1 VDSAPLERLDSFPYR
16 HGVADLMTAPI
27 VSVPATAS
35 VAEAARTMTERHVS
49 SVVVL
54 DDDGRLRGILTEH
67 DVLRLIVRDP
77 AQLAVGVT
85 EAMTTPVHGID
96 GASLVYRAISRMARL
111 GVRHLPVIDESG
123 LPLGIL
129 TARGLLKQR
138 ASLALTLGDEIDHA
152 ADVAALT
159 AAYAKLP
166 ALAAALRREDVA
178 AVQVAA
184 VIAGVTRD
192 VTARA
197 GELAVAAMRREGR
210 GEAPAAWCLLVL
222 GSAGRG
228 ETLLTPDQDNA
239 LVHDGDETADLWFS
253 AFAEKLNGYLD
264 ASGVPFCK
272 GGVMASNPSFR
283 RSLDRWR
290 AQVDTWIDRPQPDA
304 LLNVDIFYDF
314 MPVLGER
321 SLARA
326 LRDHAVAAA
335 ARSPLFLRLLA
346 EATERGGSAF
356 DMLGRLRT
364 RNGRIDLKLHGLFPV
379 VSGARAIALAW
390 GLPSTSTDTRLA
402 EAAAKDALPA
412 DAAADLTTAR
422 ATLVEAILD
431 QQLVDIAA
439 GIPPSTRVE
448 PKRLKR
454 DAGQRLRHALTV
466 VRGVPER
473 VREAL
478 SNRAPERPP

>member
-1 VDSAPLERLDSFPYR
+1 
-16 HGVADLMTAPI
+16 MTAPL
-27 VSVPATAS
+27 VTVPATAS
-35 VAEAARTMTERHVS
+35 VAEAARTMTERQVS

-54 DDDGRLRGILTEH
+54 NDCGKLRGILTEH

-77 AQLAVGVT
+77 AQLAAGIA

-96 GASLVYRAISRMARL
+96 DASLVYRAISRMARL

-123 LPLGIL
+123 RPVGML

-152 ADVAALT
+152 ADVADLG
-159 AAYAKLP
+159 AAFGKLP
-166 ALAAALRREDVA
+166 ALAAGLRREDVP

-210 GEAPAAWCLLVL
+210 GDAPAAWCLLVL

-239 LVHDGDETADLWFS
+239 LVHDGDDSADVWFS
-253 AFAEKLNGYLD
+253 AFAEKLNASLD

-272 GGVMASNPSFR
+272 GGVMASNPAFR

-290 AQVDTWIDRPQPDA
+290 AQVDAWIDRPQPES

-314 MPVLGER
+314 VPVLGER
-321 SLARA
+321 SLARS

-346 EATERGGSAF
+346 ETTAPGGSAF

-364 RNGRIDLKLHGLFPV
+364 KNGRIDLKLRGLLPV
-379 VSGARAIALAW
+379 VSGARSIALAW
-390 GLPSTSTDTRLA
+390 GLPSTSTDRRLA
-402 EAAAKDALPA
+402 EAAAKGALSA
-412 DAAADLTTAR
+412 DAAADLTAGR

-431 QQLVDIAA
+431 QQLADIAA
-439 GIPPSTRVE
+439 GVPPSTGVE

-454 DAGQRLRHALTV
+454 DALQRLRHALSIV
-466 VRGVPER
+466 GGMPER

-478 SNRAPERPP
+478 TNRAPERPP

>member
-1 VDSAPLERLDSFPYR
+1 MDTAPLERLDSFPYR
-16 HGVADLMTAPI
+16 HSVADLMTAPI
-27 VSVPATAS
+27 VAVPATAS

-54 DDDGRLRGILTEH
+54 DDGGGLLGILTEH
-67 DVLRLIVRDP
+67 DVLRLIVRDM

-85 EAMTTPVHGID
+85 EAMTTPVHGIE
-96 GASLVYRAISRMARL
+96 GAALVYRAISRMTRL
-111 GVRHLPVIDESG
+111 GVRHLPVVDDSG
-123 LPLGIL
+123 RPLGML

-152 ADVAALT
+152 ADAAALK
-159 AAYAKLP
+159 AAYGRLP
-166 ALAAALRREDVA
+166 ALAAALRREEVA

-197 GELAVAAMRREGR
+197 GELALAAMRHEGH

-239 LVHDGDETADLWFS
+239 LVHDGEEAADLWFS
-253 AFAEKLNGYLD
+253 TFAEKLNVLLD

-272 GGVMASNPSFR
+272 GGVMASNPAFR

-290 AQVDTWIDRPQPDA
+290 AAVDSWIDRPQPEA

-314 MPVLGER
+314 VPVLGER
-321 SLARA
+321 SLART
-326 LRDHAVAAA
+326 LRNHAVAAA
-335 ARSPLFLRLLA
+335 ARSPVFLRLLA
-346 EATERGGSAF
+346 EASERGGSAF

-364 RNGRIDLKLHGLFPV
+364 KDGRIDLKLRGLFPV

-390 GLPSTSTDTRLA
+390 GSPSTSTDARLA
-402 EAAAKDALPA
+402 DASAKGALPA
-412 DAAADLTTAR
+412 DAAADLTMAR
-422 ATLVEAILD
+422 ATLVDAILD
-431 QQLVDIAA
+431 QQLADIAA
-439 GIPPSTRVE
+439 GVPPSTGVE

-454 DAGQRLRHALTV
+454 AALQRLRHALTV
-466 VRGVPER
+466 VAGVPELL
-473 VREAL
+473 REAL
-478 SNRAPERPP
+478 SNRAPERTP